1 MNENSAPKLSKLPFL
16 VGDALLLA
24 LAGWLVFRG
33 EPLDT
38 WRAALL
44 VACVAIGA
52 WLGVAPFIIEFRARV
67 KLSESEQLAS
77 ATAQLGN
84 LEALARQIATAGS
97 EWQHIHQ
104 STTQTV
110 TAADQ
115 IAEKMILE
123 ARNFGEILTKINEAE
138 KNHLR
143 LEVEKLRR
151 NEGEWLQVIVRILD
165 HIHALHQAAL
175 RSGQKN
181 LIEQLSSFQS
191 ACRDTARRIG
201 LVPLVP
207 AADVAFDAR
216 QHQLING
223 QTAPDGS
230 VVGDIVAP
238 GYTFQGQLLRLPVV
252 TVKERAREK
261 VEEPDPQLS
270 FDDRA
275 NATGQ

>member
-1 MNENSAPKLSKLPFL
+1 MNENSAPKLSKAPFII
-16 VGDALLLA
+16 GDLLLLA
-24 LAGWLVFRG
+24 VAAWLAFRG
-33 EPLDT
+33 NPLDT
-38 WRAALL
+38 WHVVLL
-44 VACVAIGA
+44 VAAVAIGA
-52 WLGVAPFIIEFRARV
+52 WLAVAPFVIEFNA
-67 KLSESEQLAS
+67 KLKMAESEQLAT

-84 LEALARQIATAGS
+84 LEALANQIASAGS

-123 ARNFGEILTKINEAE
+123 ARNFGEILTKINETE

-143 LEVEKLRR
+143 LEVDKLRR
-151 NEGEWLQVIVRILD
+151 SEGEWLQVVVRILD
-165 HIHALHQAAL
+165 HVHALHHAAA

-181 LIEQLSSFQS
+181 LIDQLTHFQN
-191 ACRDTARRIG
+191 ACRDTARRLG
-201 LVPLVP
+201 LVALLPLPDAV
-207 AADVAFDAR
+207 FDAK
-216 QHQLING
+216 QHQLLDG
-223 QTAPDGS
+223 QTAKEGS
-230 VVGDIVAP
+230 AISDLVAP

-252 TVKERAREK
+252 SVNEAAADK

-275 NATGQ
+275 DAPA